1 MVRKKEETADTWG
14 SEERTVE
21 ENSEKEYLDLC
32 ERYEVE
38 LICWNQ
44 AQWHFSAFVL

>member
-1 MVRKKEETADTWG
+1 MARTTEETADAWRG
-14 SEERTVE
+14 EERTVE

-38 LICWNQ
+38 FVRRDQ
-44 AQWHFSAFVL
+44 AKRGFSALVL